1 MASWPEEEEE
11 MYMIVLGHGDVL
23 HGGGGGETKRM
34 WATSQ
39 DGWVITYDAETL
51 ATALCRCSSNGGGG
65 GAGRRK
71 MVVVLPS
78 FGRTPPADGS
88 SCTLSGDPT
97 NGGGFTVVIIEPPE
111 GSALWYCHVGS
122 SSAAP
127 AKWDKVEYDVETLL
141 S

>member
-1 MASWPEEEEE
+1 

-23 HGGGGGETKRM
+23 DDAGDATPPLSSGGGGETERM

-51 ATALCRCSSNGGGG
+51 ATALCSNGGGGG

-88 SCTLSGDPT
+88 CCTLSGDPT
-97 NGGGFTVVIIEPPE
+97 DGGGFTVVIIEPPE

-122 SSAAP
+122 SSAAS
-127 AKWDKVEYDVETLL
+127 AKWHKVEYDVETLL